1 MSIQPEEITR
11 ILKERLEGVSL
22 STEMKEVG
30 SVLQVGD
37 GIARVHG
44 LGNAVAGEMA
54 VLPEERQKELY
65 EQLAKSRD
73 AGLNS
78 EEKLELQSLMSAQA
92 PVAATAR
99 RL

>member
-37 GIARVHG
+37 GIARVYG
-44 LGNAVAGEMA
+44 LGNAW
-54 VLPEERQKELY
+54 P
-65 EQLAKSRD
+65 AKCWRF
-73 AGLNS
+73 
-78 EEKLELQSLMSAQA
+78 
-92 PVAATAR
+92 PTAWWASF
-99 RL
+99 